1 MNSKLKEHFELLD
14 KNNRISH
21 AFLICNTSFDNLKDD
36 LEVILS
42 DYFFHGKINILE
54 NLDVYIIRPEN
65 GKIVKEEIIKLQ
77 EEFKNFSQINENRVY
92 IIDGAEKMNDY
103 AANSLLKFL
112 EEPEQNIYAF
122 LITSNIMKVLE
133 TIKSR
138 CQIIMLEN
146 TVLSD
151 INDVSKESL
160 DNYVEFI
167 VKFEKLRE
175 KVLAYLYDFF
185 AKKEEKENIKNFV
198 MTAKYFYRD
207 VLNYKLFKKV
217 EHFTQYSDKIE
228 ATSNK
233 RSEKY
238 LTNILM
244 VLTKEENNLEYNLN
258 LGLYL
263 DNLILEMGSVE
274 DE

>member
-21 AFLICNTSFDNLKDD
+21 AFLICNTNFDNLKDD

-42 DYFFHGKINILE
+42 DYFFHDKINILE

-138 CQIIMLEN
+138 CQVIMLKT
-146 TVLSD
+146 TVSSD
-151 INDVSKESL
+151 FNDIPNESL
-160 DNYVEFI
+160 DSYIEFI

-175 KVLAYLYDFF
+175 KVIAYLYDYF

-198 MTAKYFYRD
+198 MIAKYFYRD
-207 VLNYKLFKKV
+207 VLNYKLLKKV

-228 ATSNK
+228 AIASK
-233 RSEKY
+233 RTEKY

-244 VLTKEENNLEYNLN
+244 VLSKEENNLEYNLN

-274 DE
+274 NE

>member
-21 AFLICNTSFDNLKDD
+21 AFLICNTNFDNLKDD

-42 DYFFHGKINILE
+42 DYFFHDKINILE

-65 GKIVKEEIIKLQ
+65 GKIVKDEIIKLQ

-138 CQIIMLEN
+138 CQVIMLKT
-146 TVLSD
+146 TVSSD
-151 INDVSKESL
+151 FNDIPNESL
-160 DNYVEFI
+160 DSYIEFI

-175 KVLAYLYDFF
+175 KVIAYLYDYF

-198 MTAKYFYRD
+198 MIAKYFYRD
-207 VLNYKLFKKV
+207 VLNYKLLKKV

-228 ATSNK
+228 AIASK
-233 RSEKY
+233 RTEKY

-244 VLTKEENNLEYNLN
+244 VLSKEENNLEYNLN

-274 DE
+274 NE

>member
-21 AFLICNTSFDNLKDD
+21 AFLICNTNFDNLKDD

-42 DYFFHGKINILE
+42 DYFFHDKINILE

-65 GKIVKEEIIKLQ
+65 GKIVKDEIIKLQ

-138 CQIIMLEN
+138 CQVIMLET
-146 TVLSD
+146 TVSSD
-151 INDVSKESL
+151 FNDIPNESL
-160 DNYVEFI
+160 DSYIEFI

-175 KVLAYLYDFF
+175 KVIAYLYDYF

-198 MTAKYFYRD
+198 MIAKYFYRD
-207 VLNYKLFKKV
+207 VLNYKLLKKV

-228 ATSNK
+228 AIASK
-233 RSEKY
+233 RTEKY

-244 VLTKEENNLEYNLN
+244 VLSKEENNLEYNLN

-274 DE
+274 NE